1 MTDHKTV
8 LVVFGERRRPV
19 SFESGSTAKEEL
31 ERLLE
36 AVKVCFS
43 DIISARE
50 GPSTAKEPEFFLQK
64 QSSEWGGLI
73 DITGFVEDKEVVH
86 LCHSRTANSQV
97 CTLWDSMAEMYHSY
111 TCT

>member
-8 LVVFGERRRPV
+8 LVLFGERRRPV
-19 SFESGSTAKEEL
+19 SFESGSTAKEES

-50 GPSTAKEPEFFLQK
+50 GPSTAKESEYFLQK
-64 QSSEWGGLI
+64 ESSEWGGLI
-73 DITGFVEDKEVVH
+73 DITGFVEDKEVVY

-97 CTLWDSMAEMYHSY
+97 CIIVT
-111 TCT
+111 